1 MGNCQA
7 SEVATVV
14 IQHPGGR
21 VERLYWPTSA
31 ADVMKTNP
39 GYHVALVSL
48 YVSEEKQDGS
58 SVRFTRVK
66 LLKPKDMLL
75 LGQVYRLI
83 TSQGPNLF
91 FLLQTK
97 KQHTDG
103 SERQAMASFASE
115 HLRDGKLIVQFS
127 YPVVTTK
134 RQTAIVTVHLNKPFL
149 DRKNCEP
156 NLAII
161 FNFNS
166 PGWIKI
172 LIQATLHGLLPS
184 FGISAL
190 WEQSPHDAIAFLLES
205 PPPSLPLLTMKLYV
219 SSTTSLNL
227 TTDPISVQLLGVV
240 LWRRCIPLASSTSS
254 LAAGQGTSNDARGRT
269 RRPELCWLDAFRPS
283 LIMPLSSPS

>member
-48 YVSEEKQDGS
+48 YVSEEKQDGNG
-58 SVRFTRVK
+58 VRFTRVK

-91 FLLQTK
+91 FHLQTK
-97 KQHTDG
+97 RQHTDG

-115 HLRDGKLIVQFS
+115 HLRDGKLIVQ
-127 YPVVTTK
+127 
-134 RQTAIVTVHLNKPFL
+134 
-149 DRKNCEP
+149 
-156 NLAII
+156 
-161 FNFNS
+161 
-166 PGWIKI
+166 
-172 LIQATLHGLLPS
+172 
-184 FGISAL
+184 
-190 WEQSPHDAIAFLLES
+190 
-205 PPPSLPLLTMKLYV
+205 
-219 SSTTSLNL
+219 
-227 TTDPISVQLLGVV
+227 
-240 LWRRCIPLASSTSS
+240 
-254 LAAGQGTSNDARGRT
+254 
-269 RRPELCWLDAFRPS
+269 
-283 LIMPLSSPS
+283 

>member
-115 HLRDGKLIVQFS
+115 HLRDGKRIVQFS

-134 RQTAIVTVHLNKPFL
+134 RQLSLLIQDFNLVEFEANSHMSKK
-149 DRKNCEP
+149 DRRDRV
-156 NLAII
+156 LA
-161 FNFNS
+161 
-166 PGWIKI
+166 KI

-205 PPPSLPLLTMKLYV
+205 PSLPLLTMKLYV

-254 LAAGQGTSNDARGRT
+254 LAEAQGTSNDARDRT